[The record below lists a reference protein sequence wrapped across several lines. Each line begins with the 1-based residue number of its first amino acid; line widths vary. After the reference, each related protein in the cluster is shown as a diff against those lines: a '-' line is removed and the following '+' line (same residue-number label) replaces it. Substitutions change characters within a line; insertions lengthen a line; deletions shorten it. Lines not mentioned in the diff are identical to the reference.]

1 MEVIMNTLKLSLSV
15 LIIVLGCKS
24 YAGQDENTYFKETR
38 VQKQEGK
45 ENVSSFYS
53 ATLHSRFSFRSDY
66 EEGGRFY
73 YSDNTDSFGN
83 QEVLDTETEM
93 IFCGPGDRSFTDTII
108 NAASKNRTS
117 GYDTAGQEFGATH
130 DSTTVGFSPSQFEGE
145 ISSTLQHNANS
156 VSAKGRFC
164 YDESNANDRVSYRRL
179 GSEKAVYCDP
189 NDFLPATFPDAVSGK
204 TCEIKLDVP
213 IKVGSKRLV
222 RQLQGDSSLTV
233 GEGYLGCYASESGE
247 PLLRLH
253 SNADEC
259 ALGNYAECSLTCD
272 WAENLVCN
280 PSEMPAWGNCKGVGT
295 LLFKNDS
302 IVVKS
307 VDALSYNSDE
317 DTFYQGKATFSCR
330 VGTDGPFWSVSEPSC
345 SPVNETNN

>member
-1 MEVIMNTLKLSLSV
+1 MNTLKLSLSV
-15 LIIVLGCKS
+15 LLIVFGCKS
-24 YAGQDENTYFKETR
+24 YAEQSKNTYFKEER
-38 VQKQEGK
+38 VRKQEGK
-45 ENVSSFYS
+45 ENASAFYS

-73 YSDNTDSFGN
+73 YSDNVDSFGN

-108 NAASKNRTS
+108 NAASNSRTS
-117 GYDTAGQEFGATH
+117 GSHVDGQEFGVSH
-130 DSTTVGFSPSQFEGE
+130 DSTTVGFSPSQFEDE
-145 ISSTLQHNANS
+145 ISATLQNNANTPGT
-156 VSAKGRFC
+156 KGRFC
-164 YDESNANDRVSYRRL
+164 YDESDANDRVSYRRL

-189 NDFLPATFPDAVSGK
+189 NDFSTATFPDLVSGK
-204 TCEIKLDVP
+204 SCELKLDIP

-253 SNADEC
+253 SNSDEC
-259 ALGNYAECSLTCD
+259 ALGNYTECSLTCD

-280 PSEMPAWGNCKGVGT
+280 PKEMPAWGKCKGVGT

-302 IVVKS
+302 VVVKS
-307 VDALSYNSDE
+307 VDALSYDPDG
-317 DTFYQGKATFSCR
+317 DTLYQGQATFSCR
-330 VGTDGPFWSVSEPSC
+330 VGSGGPFWSVSEPTC
-345 SPVNETNN
+345 SPVN